1 MNKLKQHNKNGFT
14 IIEVLIVIAII
25 GILATILI
33 VNYASW
39 GTAAITVQ
47 LKSDLSNAS
56 SALENY
62 RLTNKIYPADISSI
76 YTPSQGNTI
85 TGGAIG
91 TTGKYC
97 VSVKNGSQN
106 YFLSSKIMK
115 PEAGTCPWLYYEAV
129 PINNPY
135 PAPQDPVVDLGG
147 NERNAT
153 LLNGVNYSDESGG
166 VFSFDGVDDRVES
179 EVAYDLGSMSNM
191 TWSVWVNCS
200 QKMNTH
206 NVFMGKYLPY
216 FSFLN
221 GNSFFFS
228 ARIGTTQRNLSTAAN
243 IDLNKWYH
251 AVATIQYDGVN
262 SVTKIYVNGNLAA
275 TSPAYAGAH
284 GNIAIRKIT
293 LGDWQPTTGGYP
305 FKGMVSNV
313 KIYDRTLSA
322 AEILENYKVDQ
333 KRYGL

>member
-1 MNKLKQHNKNGFT
+1 MNTLKQHNKNGFT

-56 SALENY
+56 SSLENY
-62 RLTNKIYPADISSI
+62 RLTNKSYPADITSI

-106 YFLSSKIMK
+106 YFISSKITK
-115 PEAGTCPWLYYEAV
+115 PEAGTCPWSYYEAS

-135 PAPQDPVVDLGG
+135 PATQDPVVDLGG

-153 LLNGVNYSDESGG
+153 LLNGVNYSNEVGG
-166 VFSFDGVDDRVES
+166 TYSFDGVDDRIETN
-179 EVAYDLGSMSNM
+179 ANHTYGGNM
-191 TWSVWVNCS
+191 TWSVWVKCS
-200 QKMNTH
+200 QSMNSY
-206 NVFMGKYLPY
+206 NMFMGRHLPY
-216 FSFLN
+216 FAFYN
-221 GNSFFFS
+221 GSQLFFS
-228 ARIGTTQRNLSTAAN
+228 TNIGGTQRVVSTAGN
-243 IDLNKWYH
+243 NLLNTWYY
-251 AVATIQYDGVN
+251 AVFTIEYDGTN
-262 SVTKIYVNGNLAA
+262 TIMKIYRNGTLAA
-275 TSPAYAGAH
+275 TSPAYAGTQV
-284 GNIAIRKIT
+284 NYSYKFTI
-293 LGDWQPTTGGYP
+293 GDGHPSSAWYP

-313 KIYDRTLSA
+313 KIYDRTLSSD
-322 AEILENYKVDQ
+322 EIMENFKADQ

>member
-76 YTPSQGNTI
+76 FTPSQGNTI

-106 YFLSSKIMK
+106 YFLSSKITK
-115 PEAGTCPWLYYEAV
+115 PEAGTCPWSYYEAS

-135 PAPQDPVVDLGG
+135 PAPQDPISDLSG

-153 LLNGVNYSDESGG
+153 LLNGVNYSNEVGG
-166 VFSFDGVDDRVES
+166 TYSFDGVDDRIETN
-179 EVAYDLGSMSNM
+179 ANHTYGGNM
-191 TWSVWVNCS
+191 TWSAWVKCS
-200 QKMNTH
+200 QSINSYNM
-206 NVFMGKYLPY
+206 FMGRHLPY
-216 FSFLN
+216 FSFYN
-221 GNSFFFS
+221 GSQLFFS
-228 ARIGTTQRNLSTAAN
+228 TNIGGTQRVVSTAGN
-243 IDLNKWYH
+243 NLLNTWYY
-251 AVATIQYDGVN
+251 AVFTIEYDGTN
-262 SVTKIYVNGNLAA
+262 TIMKIYRNGTLAA
-275 TSPAYAGAH
+275 TSPAYAGSQV
-284 GNIAIRKIT
+284 NYSYKFTI
-293 LGDWQPTTGGYP
+293 GDGHPGSAWYP

-313 KIYDRTLSA
+313 KIYDRTLSSS
-322 AEILENYKVDQ
+322 EIMENFKVDQ